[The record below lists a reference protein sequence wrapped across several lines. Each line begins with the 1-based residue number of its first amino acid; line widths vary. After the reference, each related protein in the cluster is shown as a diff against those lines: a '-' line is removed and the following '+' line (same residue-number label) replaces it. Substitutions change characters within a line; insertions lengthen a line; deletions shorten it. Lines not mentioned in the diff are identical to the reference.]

1 MSLRDWKSESR
12 KVSRGAVK
20 GQEPRKWTSSRS
32 RRETPSFSPQ
42 AGPLLVLVH
51 VQTCEADSEK
61 AVENPGLGSFET
73 MILER
78 AASFKND
85 TKERNRE
92 EDYEPVSRALEGGE
106 GRYTNK
112 RN

>member
-12 KVSRGAVK
+12 SRGAVK
-20 GQEPRKWTSSRS
+20 GQEPRRWTGSRS

-42 AGPLLVLVH
+42 AGPQLVLVL
-51 VQTCEADSEK
+51 VQTCEASSEK
-61 AVENPGLGSFET
+61 AVGNPGWGSFET

-85 TKERNRE
+85 TKERNQE
-92 EDYEPVSRALEGGE
+92 EDYEPVSRALEEGE